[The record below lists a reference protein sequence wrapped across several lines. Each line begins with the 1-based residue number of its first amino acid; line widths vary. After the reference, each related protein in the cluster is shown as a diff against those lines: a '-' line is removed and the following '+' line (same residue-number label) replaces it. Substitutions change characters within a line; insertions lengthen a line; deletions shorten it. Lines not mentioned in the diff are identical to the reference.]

1 MTSPSRLGLAL
12 AYAAVC
18 VIWGTTYLAIKVG
31 LASFDPFFYAGVRY
45 AAATVLLFAIAWSR
59 GVAFGGPLRR
69 WWPAFGVGVLFV
81 GICNGLVFW
90 GETALDSGFTA
101 LLMTTSPLWTALL
114 APVLSHDRG
123 PGRAGWL
130 GIVLGF
136 GGTVLLLQ
144 PWHAGA
150 LPMGEALGVEA
161 SVVVWA
167 VGALW
172 VRRIRQ
178 EFHPMALTVAQMG
191 AGAAVLL
198 AVAALRGRAMVGPIT
213 TRSLLALGFLILFGS
228 CVAFLAYF
236 YLLRHWTATRVATST
251 YLNPVVAVLLGATLL
266 HEAVTPTVLAGAAVV
281 FVGVTLVLHEQAVQE
296 T

>member
-1 MTSPSRLGLAL
+1 
-12 AYAAVC
+12 
-18 VIWGTTYLAIKVG
+18 
-31 LASFDPFFYAGVRY
+31 
-45 AAATVLLFAIAWSR
+45 
-59 GVAFGGPLRR
+59 
-69 WWPAFGVGVLFV
+69 
-81 GICNGLVFW
+81 
-90 GETALDSGFTA
+90 
-101 LLMTTSPLWTALL
+101 
-114 APVLSHDRG
+114 
-123 PGRAGWL
+123 
-130 GIVLGF
+130 
-136 GGTVLLLQ
+136 
-144 PWHAGA
+144 
-150 LPMGEALGVEA
+150 
-161 SVVVWA
+161 

-172 VRRIRQ
+172 VRGIRQ